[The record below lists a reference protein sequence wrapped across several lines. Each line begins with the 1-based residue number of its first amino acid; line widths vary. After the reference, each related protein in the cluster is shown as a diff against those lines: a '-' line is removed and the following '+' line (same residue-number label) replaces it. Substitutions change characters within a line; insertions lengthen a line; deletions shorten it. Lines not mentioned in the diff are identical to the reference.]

1 VIALV
6 TINLVPGRDLS
17 SNQIPSVGIKQ
28 KMRLACSLANI
39 VIVSIHWGGEL
50 LDWPNKVQRE
60 TASWLIK
67 NGADLIIGS
76 HPHVIKKT

>member
-1 VIALV
+1 
-6 TINLVPGRDLS
+6 
-17 SNQIPSVGIKQ
+17 
-28 KMRLACSLANI
+28 MRLACSLANI